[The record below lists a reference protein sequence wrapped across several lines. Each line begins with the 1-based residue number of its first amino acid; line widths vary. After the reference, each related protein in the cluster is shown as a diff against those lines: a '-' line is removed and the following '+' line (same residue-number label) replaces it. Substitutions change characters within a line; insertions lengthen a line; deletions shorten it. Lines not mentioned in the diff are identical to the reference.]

1 MVRQFV
7 LERIAHDDGDL
18 RAIIVRLRGEL
29 DALESAVA

>member
-7 LERIAHDDGDL
+7 LERIAYDDGDL